1 VNYPNSESFTRISE
15 FKHLTGQVSRGTS
28 IVREYPTWE
37 GDPYYPVPSEQNERQ
52 FQQYRELAKQQSAVS
67 FVGRLAEY
75 RYYNMDQVVG
85 AALKTA
91 EQLIGRYVPTGAAH
105 AALLPARKASNG

>member
-1 VNYPNSESFTRISE
+1 
-15 FKHLTGQVSRGTS
+15 
-28 IVREYPTWE
+28 VREYPTWH

-91 EQLIGRYVPTGAAH
+91 EQLIGRYLARLGTTGAAH
-105 AALLPARKASNG
+105 AALLPARKVSNG